1 MFVFGTPEDQAA
13 TYWDAVRQ
21 MGPGI
26 PECPLEEMTLEGL
39 RATQILAGMAWKNAK
54 AAGATEEVLDL
65 LSYECWLVAYWQ
77 ITHDDQV
84 RALAAE
90 GKFNPRGVR
99 TSQMTNLARHLNRNA

>member
-21 MGPGI
+21 MGPGV
-26 PECPLEEMTLEGL
+26 PEHPLEEMTVEEL
-39 RATQILAGMAWKNAK
+39 RSTQVLAGMAWKNAK
-54 AAGATEEVLDL
+54 IEGATQEVLDM
-65 LSYECWLVAYWQ
+65 LSYECWLIAFWQ
-77 ITHDDQV
+77 ITHDDQA

-99 TSQMTNLARHLNRNA
+99 TSQMTELARDLNRKA